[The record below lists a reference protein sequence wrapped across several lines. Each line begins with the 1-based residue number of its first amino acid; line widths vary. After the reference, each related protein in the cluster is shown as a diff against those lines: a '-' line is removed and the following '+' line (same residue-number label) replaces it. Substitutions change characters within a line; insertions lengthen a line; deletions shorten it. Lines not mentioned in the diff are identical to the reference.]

1 MTITRFAPSPTGR
14 LHLGHAYS
22 AIVASRSAGA
32 SGRFLVRIDDLD
44 QARSR
49 VEFEAGI
56 LEDLSWLGL
65 AFELPM
71 RRQSD
76 HLAEY
81 DAALLR
87 LVSQGLTYPCFCTRG
102 QITAE
107 ILAAGGAPQ
116 GPDGP
121 IYPGICRDLSP
132 AQIADNRTKGLVP
145 AIRLDVQKTVAHV
158 GDLSFVEHG
167 RVVSVSPGILGDV
180 VLARR
185 DQGAAYHL
193 AVVVDD
199 AAQNV
204 DIVTRGEDLV
214 PATHVQRLLQA
225 ALGISP
231 PHYAHHRLIRDA
243 DGQRLAKRADSL
255 SLASLRAQGVT
266 PDDIFKRLGLDL

>member
-1 MTITRFAPSPTGR
+1 M
-14 LHLGHAYS
+14 
-22 AIVASRSAGA
+22 
-32 SGRFLVRIDDLD
+32 
-44 QARSR
+44 
-49 VEFEAGI
+49 
-56 LEDLSWLGL
+56 
-65 AFELPM
+65 
-71 RRQSD
+71 
-76 HLAEY
+76 
-81 DAALLR
+81 
-87 LVSQGLTYPCFCTRG
+87 
-102 QITAE
+102 
-107 ILAAGGAPQ
+107 
-116 GPDGP
+116 
-121 IYPGICRDLSP
+121 
-132 AQIADNRTKGLVP
+132 P
-145 AIRLDVQKTVAHV
+145 AIRLDVQKTVVRV

-167 RVVSVSPGILGDV
+167 RVESVSPGILGDV

-199 AAQNV
+199 AAQKV
-204 DIVTRGEDLV
+204 DLVTRGEDLA